1 MLRNRSRAVTT
12 KQALM
17 PDQSF
22 PSPPSQNHTKP
33 ISSFF
38 GSPNSLTGFLLKG
51 HFDIDHTMSPTSV
64 LDAKPFM
71 TTTTTT
77 TNQPFGYDKNHS
89 KPKSPTISSG
99 NKHPWEELDP
109 KGVGLALVD
118 SMIVEKID
126 KISSHSRKVLFGSK
140 LKIQI
145 PSIPPNAFSPNE
157 PPKSPADFG
166 IKTRNSVVVNSL
178 SPFGSVK
185 SSTQTK
191 EYPGVLSAS
200 EMELSEDYT
209 CVISHGP
216 NPKTTIIYDEC
227 IVERGCG
234 GLPSVTSDKIGTI
247 QSGCGGVGFYGMKKE
262 YNSVSEKSNFPPE
275 SFLSFCYTCKKNL
288 EQGKDIYIY
297 RGEKAFCSSECR
309 GQEMLFDELKN
320 PGI

>member
-38 GSPNSLTGFLLKG
+38 GSPNYLTGFLLKG

-71 TTTTTT
+71 TTTTT
-77 TNQPFGYDKNHS
+77 NQPFGYDKNHS
-89 KPKSPTISSG
+89 KPKTPTMFSG

-126 KISSHSRKVLFGSK
+126 EISSHSRKVLFGSK

-145 PSIPPNAFSPNE
+145 PSIPPNAFSTNE
-157 PPKSPADFG
+157 SLKSPADFG

-191 EYPGVLSAS
+191 EYPGFLSAS

-216 NPKTTIIYDEC
+216 NPKTTIIYDDC

-234 GLPSVTSDKIGTI
+234 GVPLRTSDKIGTI
-247 QSGCGGVGFYGMKKE
+247 RSGCGGVGFFGMKKE
-262 YNSVSEKSNFPPE
+262 YNSISERSNFPPE
-275 SFLSFCYTCKKNL
+275 SFLSSCYTCKKNL

-309 GQEMLFDELKN
+309 CQEMLFDEVKN

>member
-22 PSPPSQNHTKP
+22 PSPPSQNRTKP

-38 GSPNSLTGFLLKG
+38 GSPNYLTGFLLKD
-51 HFDIDHTMSPTSV
+51 HFDTDTMSPTSV
-64 LDAKPFM
+64 LEAKPFM
-71 TTTTTT
+71 TTTTT
-77 TNQPFGYDKNHS
+77 NQLFGYDKNHS
-89 KPKSPTISSG
+89 KPKPPTIFSG

-126 KISSHSRKVLFGSK
+126 EISSHSRKVLFGSK

-157 PPKSPADFG
+157 LPKSPADFG

-191 EYPGVLSAS
+191 EYPGFLSPS

-216 NPKTTIIYDEC
+216 NPKTTIIYDDC
-227 IVERGCG
+227 IVESGCG
-234 GLPSVTSDKIGTI
+234 GVPSARTDKIVTI
-247 QSGCGGVGFYGMKKE
+247 QSGCGGVGFSGMKKE

-297 RGEKAFCSSECR
+297 R
-309 GQEMLFDELKN
+309 LVLT
-320 PGI
+320 